1 MKQIK
6 SYSEFLQGVAIGL
19 IIGAGLT
26 IIVFSIV
33 LLPKILK

>member
-6 SYSEFLQGVAIGL
+6 SYSEFLQGVAVG
-19 IIGAGLT
+19 IIVGAGLA

-33 LLPKILK
+33 LKF